1 MEEEDCFG
9 FGSYDE
15 IFSHP
20 VGSSTTTSNES
31 LDGGDVAGAGGRISP
46 GSNDVSSATAID
58 VGTHL
63 LENSFF
69 LVEDDVKFSTN
80 EALFHGRH
88 IGLKVK
94 QNGKL
99 VTFNFPTTTGESSL
113 KMCIDSNSGT
123 HALGDLYLDRKE
135 LFWRPMRHSD
145 TMQTSSGQVYGSD
158 RYSLRIGL
166 EHVREVVPTKIQN
179 VVLALSISISVMDIA
194 FEFSFMPGPY
204 HKSSKRDDL
213 MVLLQETLSTA
224 NTMQNALSAAA
235 SSSMDA
241 LNSDLLS
248 LASNPDVAAP
258 PPLSREIAAPRPTRM
273 RPEDISQRNA
283 LIRSYLRLNPMSDEA
298 LGLASHILQAYEYP
312 IGPTCSSTPSFLDD
326 KEYSVQVDQGHG
338 THEDVVEAQR
348 RPP

>member
-1 MEEEDCFG
+1 
-9 FGSYDE
+9 
-15 IFSHP
+15 
-20 VGSSTTTSNES
+20 
-31 LDGGDVAGAGGRISP
+31 
-46 GSNDVSSATAID
+46 
-58 VGTHL
+58 
-63 LENSFF
+63 
-69 LVEDDVKFSTN
+69 
-80 EALFHGRH
+80 
-88 IGLKVK
+88 
-94 QNGKL
+94 
-99 VTFNFPTTTGESSL
+99 
-113 KMCIDSNSGT
+113 
-123 HALGDLYLDRKE
+123 
-135 LFWRPMRHSD
+135 
-145 TMQTSSGQVYGSD
+145 MQTSSGQVYGSD

-258 PPLSREIAAPRPTRM
+258 PPLSREIAAPRPTRK

-283 LIRSYLRLNPMSDEA
+283 LIRSYLRLNPMQKQVSKLTKGMERMKMSWKLNDDRLDNLMHVRCSKNEDDDLVYHDTVA
-298 LGLASHILQAYEYP
+298 NKDISAKAYELRYRELIKQPP
-312 IGPTCSSTPSFLDD
+312 IILHSRVAMPQRHSVVLDSQGLNPTRQF
-326 KEYSVQVDQGHG
+326 G
-338 THEDVVEAQR
+338 TGRLRA
-348 RPP
+348 